1 MTELFEVESMIDDLL
16 DVITEIAYEANTKP
30 GNGLV
35 FATKLLEAK
44 NLVDKATRK
53 LTEAMEILKKEDK

>member
-1 MTELFEVESMIDDLL
+1 
-16 DVITEIAYEANTKP
+16 
-30 GNGLV
+30 V

-53 LTEAMEILKKEDK
+53 LTEAIEILKKEDK